1 MAKLVPMS
9 NYKLDVKLTGGE
21 NYQEWNARIMTQF
34 IATDMNKIHV
44 AWEVLKHFQ
53 VGMES
58 CDPHVLWIVLR
69 NEFRRGNVIETT
81 SIFIDIYSRKV
92 RKDEGVR
99 EYIDDLLDTRRVLCE
114 NGGRMGDCELARIMV
129 CNVHMVYPSVT
140 NYFTKDKERRVLE
153 IKEAISLCENAE
165 HMAECSSHG
174 RRGSGQ
180 VENVLL
186 VAILDAYALVCLRF
200 FFVSFVEGWAI
211 LIQV

>member
-1 MAKLVPMS
+1 
-9 NYKLDVKLTGGE
+9 
-21 NYQEWNARIMTQF
+21 
-34 IATDMNKIHV
+34 
-44 AWEVLKHFQ
+44 
-53 VGMES
+53 MES

-180 VENVLL
+180 GLNREVYRVQRSSSRGDSRGRSRGCRQGSGVENVLL

>member
-1 MAKLVPMS
+1 
-9 NYKLDVKLTGGE
+9 
-21 NYQEWNARIMTQF
+21 
-34 IATDMNKIHV
+34 
-44 AWEVLKHFQ
+44 
-53 VGMES
+53 MES

>member
-81 SIFIDIYSRKV
+81 SIFIDIYSRK
-92 RKDEGVR
+92 
-99 EYIDDLLDTRRVLCE
+99 

-165 HMAECSSHG
+165 HMADARARVETHVDARVDVDKAVEVPAKDKAG
-174 RRGSGQ
+174 RT
-180 VENVLL
+180 
-186 VAILDAYALVCLRF
+186 
-200 FFVSFVEGWAI
+200 
-211 LIQV
+211 

>member
-1 MAKLVPMS
+1 
-9 NYKLDVKLTGGE
+9 
-21 NYQEWNARIMTQF
+21 
-34 IATDMNKIHV
+34 
-44 AWEVLKHFQ
+44 
-53 VGMES
+53 MES

-165 HMAECSSHG
+165 HMADARARVETHVDARVDVDKAVEVPAKDKAG
-174 RRGSGQ
+174 RT
-180 VENVLL
+180 
-186 VAILDAYALVCLRF
+186 
-200 FFVSFVEGWAI
+200 
-211 LIQV
+211 

>member
-34 IATDMNKIHV
+34 IATDMNKIV
-44 AWEVLKHFQ
+44 LVLKHFQ

-153 IKEAISLCENAE
+153 IKEAI
-165 HMAECSSHG
+165 MAKVSIVKCTVFSARARVETHVDARVDVDKAVEVPAKDKAG
-174 RRGSGQ
+174 RT
-180 VENVLL
+180 
-186 VAILDAYALVCLRF
+186 
-200 FFVSFVEGWAI
+200 
-211 LIQV
+211 